1 MYNKYKFFTI
11 LYKLGLVDNETK
23 RKYWGINSILM
34 GLYQKEYWLS
44 IWEDAKGEVDEKQ
57 QLRNAAVWYH
67 KNKKAVFAF
76 DNKLYSD
83 EQAVKFGLLKIKYT
97 SETLQTQD
105 STFKKFA
112 FGDKNNVIGDTKN
125 KEWTITAESKK
136 INGYLCYKAEQNDI
150 IINSV
155 GTFKHQITAW
165 FCPEIPY
172 SFGPLKFGGLPGLI
186 LELQTK
192 DGVFGLEKLIF
203 EKNTTID
210 VESFKQNQIISNQ
223 EMSKIIKERRE
234 AMKNQE

>member
-1 MYNKYKFFTI
+1 M
-11 LYKLGLVDNETK
+11 
-23 RKYWGINSILM
+23 
-34 GLYQKEYWLS
+34 
-44 IWEDAKGEVDEKQ
+44 
-57 QLRNAAVWYH
+57 
-67 KNKKAVFAF
+67 
-76 DNKLYSD
+76 
-83 EQAVKFGLLKIKYT
+83 
-97 SETLQTQD
+97 
-105 STFKKFA
+105 
-112 FGDKNNVIGDTKN
+112 
-125 KEWTITAESKK
+125 
-136 INGYLCYKAEQNDI
+136 CYKAEQNDI

>member
-1 MYNKYKFFTI
+1 MKKTIILFLILFFQKTISQENTIGIATYKTIVIENKDSQLDKMMLEMSPNSNKIISEFSFTLKF
-11 LYKLGLVDNETK
+11 D
-23 RKYWGINSILM
+23 
-34 GLYQKEYWLS
+34 
-44 IWEDAKGEVDEKQ
+44 
-57 QLRNAAVWYH
+57 
-67 KNKKAVFAF
+67 NKKAVFAF